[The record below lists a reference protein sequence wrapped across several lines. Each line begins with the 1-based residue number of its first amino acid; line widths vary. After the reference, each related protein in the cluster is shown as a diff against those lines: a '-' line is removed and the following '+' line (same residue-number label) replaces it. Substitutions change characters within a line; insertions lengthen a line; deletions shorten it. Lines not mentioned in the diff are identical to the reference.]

1 MSGVAITSV
10 RTPAEVSLAAA
21 LAGEIWTEHYTPLIG
36 SEQVAYMV
44 EKFQSASAITA
55 ALEEGYLYYTAS
67 WQGHPAGYLGIRQE
81 EDSVFLSKY
90 YVKDSFRGKGVGS
103 ALMAF
108 VEELCREK
116 GLHKVWLTC
125 NKGNSDS
132 LAVYEHLGFVK
143 VSSQTVD
150 IGGGYVMDD
159 YVMEKAM

>member
-1 MSGVAITSV
+1 MSGIAITLV
-10 RTPAEVSLAAA
+10 RTSEEISLAAA
-21 LAGEIWTEHYTPLIG
+21 LAAEIWTEHYTPLIG

-44 EKFQSASAITA
+44 EKFQSIAAITA
-55 ALEEGYLYYTAS
+55 ALKEGYLYYTAS
-67 WQGHPAGYLGIRQE
+67 WEGQPAGYIGIRQE
-81 EDSVFLSKY
+81 EDGVFLSKY

-108 VEELCREK
+108 VEEFCTEK

-132 LAVYEHLGFVK
+132 LAVYGHLGFVK
-143 VSSQTVD
+143 ASSQTVD

-159 YVMEKAM
+159 YVMEKTI